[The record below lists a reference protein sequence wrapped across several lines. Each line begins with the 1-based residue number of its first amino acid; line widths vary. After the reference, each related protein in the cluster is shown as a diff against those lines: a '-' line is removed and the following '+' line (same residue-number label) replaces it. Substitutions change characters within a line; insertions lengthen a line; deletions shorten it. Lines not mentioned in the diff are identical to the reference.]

1 LTQLKK
7 LPDILDINQVRI
19 FLVFFNKSNRMQI
32 FKFFLIETQTALKNA
47 FGKQQNSID
56 LAADQIIFKN
66 LEASGV
72 VYAAASE
79 ENPEVRTIQI
89 LELTKNLYR

>member
-1 LTQLKK
+1 MTQLKK

-32 FKFFLIETQTALKNA
+32 FMFFSIETQTALKNA

-89 LELTKNLYR
+89 LELTKYLYR

>member
-1 LTQLKK
+1 
-7 LPDILDINQVRI
+7 
-19 FLVFFNKSNRMQI
+19 MQI
-32 FKFFLIETQTALKNA
+32 FMFFSIETQTALKNA

-79 ENPEVRTIQI
+79 ENPEVRNIQI
-89 LELTKNLYR
+89 LEFIKYLNRWKN

>member
-1 LTQLKK
+1 
-7 LPDILDINQVRI
+7 
-19 FLVFFNKSNRMQI
+19 
-32 FKFFLIETQTALKNA
+32 
-47 FGKQQNSID
+47 
-56 LAADQIIFKN
+56 

-89 LELTKNLYR
+89 SSLQYIKIDEKIK

>member
-1 LTQLKK
+1 
-7 LPDILDINQVRI
+7 
-19 FLVFFNKSNRMQI
+19 MQI
-32 FKFFLIETQTALKNA
+32 FIFFSIETQTALKNA